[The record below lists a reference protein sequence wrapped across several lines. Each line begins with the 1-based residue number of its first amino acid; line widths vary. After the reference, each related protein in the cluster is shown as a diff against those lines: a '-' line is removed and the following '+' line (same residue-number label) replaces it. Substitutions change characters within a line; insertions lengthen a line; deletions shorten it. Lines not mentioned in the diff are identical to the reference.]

1 MLCFGPFKREIQN
14 TIVLFGISTVKLVQ
28 LEIFMKKKNL
38 NMGQKIPNFGVF
50 GLELKNTFGI
60 VEISTHEFV

>member
-50 GLELKNTFGI
+50 GLEL
-60 VEISTHEFV
+60 